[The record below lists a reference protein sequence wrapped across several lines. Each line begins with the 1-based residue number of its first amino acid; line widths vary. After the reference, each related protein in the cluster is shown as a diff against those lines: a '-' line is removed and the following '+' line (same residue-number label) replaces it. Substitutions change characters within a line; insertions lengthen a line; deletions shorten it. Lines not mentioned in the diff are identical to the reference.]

1 MHIFDSKTVEAI
13 LADAVAALN
22 SGSWRPPGGAA
33 TASAFEKEAQ
43 RQLQYFATAHGV
55 ENKIILHSGR
65 KFPDIVF
72 ENSKF
77 GVEIKTAQKGWAC
90 LGNSVAA
97 STLVD
102 GVSEVYLLFGSGE
115 ANFEARYSRYEDSVK
130 SVEVT
135 HSPRYILDMDVPPG
149 GSYLRRI
156 GKDLA
161 EMLAMEDP
169 ISCVV
174 EEARRSLKPGEHLWW
189 VSERA
194 ASPLTIRLWNSI
206 EADERHVLVASA
218 FAFFPASIL
227 GGEEADYSDFIVW
240 LSQKYSILHPS
251 IRDSFTAGGRVAQ
264 LEFGSGCLE
273 DVPKVFKTLHRHI
286 SEIVDTV
293 IIQVS
298 PEDWAGFYC
307 CSKLECETPISRF
320 RIWRTVVEP
329 LLIDRSGGQEYS
341 IECIRSFLDDAS
353 RRLEA
358 R

>member
-1 MHIFDSKTVEAI
+1 MHILDSKTVEAI
-13 LADAVAALN
+13 LAEAVAALN
-22 SGSWRPPGGAA
+22 SGSWRPPGGVA
-33 TASAFEKEAQ
+33 TASEFEKEAQ
-43 RQLQYFATAHGV
+43 RQLQHFATAHRV
-55 ENKIILHSGR
+55 ESKIILHSGR

-72 ENSKF
+72 ENTKF

-135 HSPRYILDMDVPPG
+135 HSPRYILDMDVPEG

-174 EEARRSLKPGEHLWW
+174 EEARRNLKPGEHLWW
-189 VSERA
+189 VSDRA
-194 ASPLTIRLWNSI
+194 VSPLTIRLWNSI
-206 EADERHVLVASA
+206 KPDERHVLVASA

-240 LSQKYSILHPS
+240 LSQKHSILHPS
-251 IRDSFTAGGRVAQ
+251 VRDSFTAGGRVAR

-273 DVPKVFKTLHRHI
+273 DAPKVLKTLHRHI
-286 SEIVDTV
+286 ASISEVIRSGVTV
-293 IIQVS
+293 
-298 PEDWAGFYC
+298 EDWAQFYHC
-307 CSKLECETPISRF
+307 RTDQCDTPTKRF
-320 RIWRTVVEP
+320 LMWRSLIEP
-329 LLIDRSGGQEYS
+329 LLVDRTGAQEYS
-341 IECIRSFLDDAS
+341 IACIRSFLDEAS
-353 RRLEA
+353 R
-358 R
+358 

>member
-1 MHIFDSKTVEAI
+1 VQILDSKTVEAI

-22 SGSWRPPGGAA
+22 SGSWRPPGGVA
-33 TASAFEKEAQ
+33 TASEFEKEAQ
-43 RQLQYFATAHGV
+43 RQLQHFATAHGV

-90 LGNSVAA
+90 LGNSVGA

-174 EEARRSLKPGEHLWW
+174 DEARRNLKSGEHLWW
-189 VSERA
+189 VSDRA

-206 EADERHVLVASA
+206 ESDERHVLVASA

-240 LSQKYSILHPS
+240 LSQKHSILHPS
-251 IRDSFTAGGRVAQ
+251 VRDSFTAGGRVAR

-273 DVPKVFKTLHRHI
+273 DVPKIFKTLHRHI
-286 SEIVDTV
+286 ASISEVIRSCVTV
-293 IIQVS
+293 
-298 PEDWAGFYC
+298 EDWAEFYHC
-307 CSKLECETPISRF
+307 RMDQCDTPTKRF
-320 RIWRTVVEP
+320 LMWRSIIEP
-329 LLIDRSGGQEYS
+329 LLVDRTGDQEYS
-341 IECIRSFLDDAS
+341 IACIRSFLDDAS
-353 RRLEA
+353 L
-358 R
+358 

>member
-1 MHIFDSKTVEAI
+1 MHILDSKTVEAI
-13 LADAVAALN
+13 LADTVAALN
-22 SGSWRPPGGAA
+22 SGSWRPPGGVA
-33 TASAFEKEAQ
+33 TASAFEKEAR
-43 RQLQYFATAHGV
+43 RQLQHFATAHGV
-55 ENKIILHSGR
+55 KQEVVLHSGR

-72 ENSKF
+72 KDTNV

-115 ANFEARYSRYEDSVK
+115 ADFEARYSRYEDSVK

-135 HSPRYILDMDVPPG
+135 HSPRYILDMDVPAG

-174 EEARRSLKPGEHLWW
+174 EEARRNLKPGEHLWW
-189 VSERA
+189 VSDRA

-206 EADERHVLVASA
+206 ESNERHVLVASA

-240 LSQKYSILHPS
+240 LSQKHSILHPS
-251 IRDSFTAGGRVAQ
+251 VRDSFSAGGKVER
-264 LEFGSGCLE
+264 LGFGSGFLE
-273 DVPKVFKTLHRHI
+273 DAPRVFKTLHRHI
-286 SEIVDTV
+286 ASIGEIIRSGVTA
-293 IIQVS
+293 
-298 PEDWAGFYC
+298 EDWAGFYNC
-307 CSKLECETPISRF
+307 RTDQCDTPTKRLLM
-320 RIWRTVVEP
+320 WRCVIEP
-329 LLIDRSGGQEYS
+329 LLLDRTGTQEYS
-341 IECIRSFLDDAS
+341 IACIRSFLDEVS
-353 RRLEA
+353 R
-358 R
+358 

>member
-1 MHIFDSKTVEAI
+1 MHILDSKTVEAI

-22 SGSWRPPGGAA
+22 AGSWRPPGGVA
-33 TASAFEKEAQ
+33 TASEFEKEAQ
-43 RQLQYFATAHGV
+43 RQLQHFATAHGV

-72 ENSKF
+72 ENTKF

-115 ANFEARYSRYEDSVK
+115 ANFAARYSRYEDSVK

-135 HSPRYILDMDVPPG
+135 HSPRYILDMDVPAG

-161 EMLAMEDP
+161 EILAMEDP

-194 ASPLTIRLWNSI
+194 ASPMTIRLWNSI
-206 EADERHVLVASA
+206 RADERHVLVASA
-218 FAFFPASIL
+218 FAFFPTSIL
-227 GGEEADYSDFIVW
+227 GGDEADYSDFIVW
-240 LSQKYSILHPS
+240 LSQKHSILHPS
-251 IRDSFTAGGRVAQ
+251 VRDSFTAGGKVER
-264 LEFGSGCLE
+264 LGFGTGFLE
-273 DVPKVFKTLHRHI
+273 DAPRVFKTLHRHI
-286 SEIVDTV
+286 ASIGEIIRSGVAA
-293 IIQVS
+293 
-298 PEDWAGFYC
+298 EDWAGFYNC
-307 CSKLECETPISRF
+307 RTDQCDTPTKRF
-320 RIWRTVVEP
+320 NMWRSIVEP
-329 LLIDRSGGQEYS
+329 LLVDRTGDQEYS
-341 IECIRSFLDDAS
+341 IACIRSFLDEAS
-353 RRLEA
+353 R
-358 R
+358 

>member
-1 MHIFDSKTVEAI
+1 VHILDSKTVEAI

-22 SGSWRPPGGAA
+22 SGSWRPPGGVA
-33 TASAFEKEAQ
+33 TASEFEKQAQ
-43 RQLQYFATAHGV
+43 RQLQHFATAHGV

-72 ENSKF
+72 ENTKF

-135 HSPRYILDMDVPPG
+135 HSPRYILDMEIPKG

-161 EMLAMEDP
+161 EMLAMDDP

-174 EEARRSLKPGEHLWW
+174 EEARRNLKPGEHLWW
-189 VSERA
+189 VSDRA

-206 EADERHVLVASA
+206 ESNERHVLVASA

-227 GGEEADYSDFIVW
+227 GGEEADYSEFIVW
-240 LSQKYSILHPS
+240 LSQKHSILHPS
-251 IRDSFTAGGRVAQ
+251 VRDSFSAGGKVER
-264 LEFGSGCLE
+264 LGFGSGFLE
-273 DVPKVFKTLHRHI
+273 DAPRVFKTLHRHI
-286 SEIVDTV
+286 ASIGEIIRSGVTA
-293 IIQVS
+293 
-298 PEDWAGFYC
+298 EDWAGFYHC
-307 CSKLECETPISRF
+307 RSAQCDTSTKRF
-320 RIWRTVVEP
+320 MMWRSLVEP
-329 LLIDRSGGQEYS
+329 LLIDRTGDQEYS
-341 IECIRSFLDDAS
+341 IACIRSFLDDAS
-353 RRLEA
+353 R
-358 R
+358 

>member
-1 MHIFDSKTVEAI
+1 MHILDSKTVEAI
-13 LADAVAALN
+13 LADVVAALN
-22 SGSWRPPGGAA
+22 SGSWRPPGGVA
-33 TASAFEKEAQ
+33 TASEFEKEAQ
-43 RQLQYFATAHGV
+43 RQLQHFATAHGV

-72 ENSKF
+72 ENTKF

-97 STLVD
+97 STLVV

-115 ANFEARYSRYEDSVK
+115 ANFAARYSRYEDSVK

-135 HSPRYILDMDVPPG
+135 HSPRYILDMDVPAG

-174 EEARRSLKPGEHLWW
+174 EEARRSLKLGEHLWW

-206 EADERHVLVASA
+206 RADERHVLVASA

-227 GGEEADYSDFIVW
+227 GGDEADYSDFIVW
-240 LSQKYSILHPS
+240 LSQKHSILHPS
-251 IRDSFTAGGRVAQ
+251 VRDSFTAGGKVER
-264 LEFGSGCLE
+264 LGFGSGFLE
-273 DVPKVFKTLHRHI
+273 DAPRVFKTLHRHI
-286 SEIVDTV
+286 AYIGEIIRSGVAA
-293 IIQVS
+293 
-298 PEDWAGFYC
+298 EDWAEFYHC
-307 CSKLECETPISRF
+307 RTDQCDTPTKRF
-320 RIWRTVVEP
+320 MMWRSLVEP
-329 LLIDRSGGQEYS
+329 LLVDRTGDQEYS
-341 IECIRSFLDDAS
+341 IACIRSFLDDAS
-353 RRLEA
+353 L
-358 R
+358 

>member
-1 MHIFDSKTVEAI
+1 MQILDSKTVEAI

-22 SGSWRPPGGAA
+22 SGSWRPPGGVA
-33 TASAFEKEAQ
+33 TASEFEKEAQ
-43 RQLQYFATAHGV
+43 RQLQHFATAHGV

-77 GVEIKTAQKGWAC
+77 GVEIKSAQKGWAC

-102 GVSEVYLLFGSGE
+102 GVSEVYLLFGSCE

-174 EEARRSLKPGEHLWW
+174 EEARRNLKPGEHLWW
-189 VSERA
+189 ISDRV
-194 ASPLTIRLWNSI
+194 ASPLAIRLWNSVKP
-206 EADERHVLVASA
+206 DERHVLVASA

-227 GGEEADYSDFIVW
+227 GGDEADYSDFIVW
-240 LSQKYSILHPS
+240 LSQKHSILHPS
-251 IRDSFTAGGRVAQ
+251 VRDSFTAGGKVER
-264 LEFGSGCLE
+264 LGFGSGFLE
-273 DVPKVFKTLHRHI
+273 DAPQVFKTLQRHI
-286 SEIVDTV
+286 SEIVDT
-293 IIQVS
+293 IIIEIS

-307 CSKLECETPISRF
+307 CSKLECDTPISRF
-320 RIWRTVVEP
+320 RMWRTVIEP

-341 IECIRSFLDDAS
+341 IGCIRSFLDDAS

>member
-1 MHIFDSKTVEAI
+1 VQILDSKTVEAI
-13 LADAVAALN
+13 LADAVVALN
-22 SGSWRPPGGAA
+22 SGSWRPPGGVA
-33 TASAFEKEAQ
+33 TASEFEKEAQ
-43 RQLQYFATAHGV
+43 RQLQHFATAHGV
-55 ENKIILHSGR
+55 ESKIILHSGR

-72 ENSKF
+72 ENTKF

-135 HSPRYILDMDVPPG
+135 HSPRYILDMDVPDG
-149 GSYLRRI
+149 RSYLRRI

-174 EEARRSLKPGEHLWW
+174 EEARRNLKPGEHLWW
-189 VSERA
+189 VSDRA
-194 ASPLTIRLWNSI
+194 VSPLTIRLWNSI
-206 EADERHVLVASA
+206 KPDERHVLVASA

-227 GGEEADYSDFIVW
+227 GGEQADYSDFIVW
-240 LSQKYSILHPS
+240 LSQKHSILHPS
-251 IRDSFTAGGRVAQ
+251 VRDSFTAGGRVAQ

-273 DVPKVFKTLHRHI
+273 DAPKVFKTLHRHI
-286 SEIVDTV
+286 ASISEV
-293 IIQVS
+293 IRSGVTI
-298 PEDWAGFYC
+298 EDWAEFYHC
-307 CSKLECETPISRF
+307 RMDQCDTPTKRF
-320 RIWRTVVEP
+320 LMWRSIIEP
-329 LLIDRSGGQEYS
+329 LLVDRTGDEEYS
-341 IECIRSFLDDAS
+341 IACIRSFLDDAS
-353 RRLEA
+353 R
-358 R
+358 